1 MATAPS
7 PPSTPDARPGLP
19 LEERY
24 VKLVE
29 AYKKIKHQNGLLK
42 QAVLQGREALQEE
55 TKLREATQLEAKE
68 VEKKLRSAVEEN
80 NMLKFHNNRITKK
93 VEALQRR
100 FKEEEQT
107 ESLGWFSSGTKVE
120 LAKKKE
126 ELQAAKTDLESKIR
140 ENEKLH
146 RENDELKKEHKQTVE
161 LLTQKIHGIKK
172 SLQQQQDALRDK
184 ENETSFAINNLTQER
199 DQLSS
204 KSKILDDTLQRT
216 QNLMKEREIAMTQ
229 IQQKLRDDLTKAS
242 SVLARK
248 VLFDDS
254 KNEVYNQFNV
264 ATFDRKRQQQQ
275 KEFVDVWLKHFRQFI
290 SHYGDYFSAFHERL
304 LILNKSMTITDA
316 LRNINRKII
325 LVLPLHTKYLSG
337 IHAAVTAMAA
347 SYEQAKQPAQV
358 DPQQAKAAVAA
369 INRYMLFNKKLLT
382 YQLLRL
388 EEESKQENCDD
399 GMRAR
404 NELLG
409 DTYTTMQSLLE
420 KLYSYV
426 CLAFGG
432 EDGKVSKCNELFV
445 VKQVHACLVS
455 MNTAMKT
462 YVAQL
467 GSKIDHEHKDPFVL
481 PALKSV
487 NERIM
492 QYQTSVAT
500 FFAKMSQSFELFLNL
515 LLSPIAIPVR
525 GVQLAQQV
533 GTFRLEK
540 RARDYLALVNSEP
553 APESIPYLEALNN
566 KRTVADLDGAR
577 RLMQEKIQK
586 LTQVNEHLLREK
598 NRLQAELTSSKDTLA
613 SKQSRLDTLLSE
625 LVKVRQKHDA
635 LHAQYQKLIKNGQAV
650 GGSSLFSP
658 LSSPSLSADQGV
670 SVVPITTGAP
680 TSPELLPAPDKEYG
694 LTDNPAVSFDDEE
707 QLATDTSD
715 YERSVTGT
723 PLLGSPLISFE
734 EGANDAEEA
743 AVEGSSP
750 ATTSSSLSLLDLDF
764 GPPSTDGL
772 SLMSSSNLLDLP
784 AGTQASD
791 KERSFTASE
800 VVGASKSYSLIVMDE
815 TGSQSDSL
823 NLSEEDR
830 EREQALKKFYETR
843 VDQLM
848 SQIKEADRK
857 AVELH
862 EEYTKAVNSLA
873 SLVTQRDELQNKLS
887 VAEKALAA
895 SKDELE
901 STRSNYEQ
909 QMKLLSE
916 HLVTLNEKIMAQ
928 EEQIG
933 SIRSAQASGYPL
945 ASRGNRRGF

>member
-172 SLQQQQDALRDK
+172 NLQQQQDALRDK

-316 LRNINRKII
+316 LRNINRK
-325 LVLPLHTKYLSG
+325 P
-337 IHAAVTAMAA
+337 VTAMAA

-358 DPQQAKAAVAA
+358 DPQQAAAVAA

-525 GVQLAQQV
+525 GVQV

-635 LHAQYQKLIKNGQAV
+635 L
-650 GGSSLFSP
+650 
-658 LSSPSLSADQGV
+658 GV

-772 SLMSSSNLLDLP
+772 SLM
-784 AGTQASD
+784 ASD

-862 EEYTKAVNSLA
+862 EEYTKAVDSLA